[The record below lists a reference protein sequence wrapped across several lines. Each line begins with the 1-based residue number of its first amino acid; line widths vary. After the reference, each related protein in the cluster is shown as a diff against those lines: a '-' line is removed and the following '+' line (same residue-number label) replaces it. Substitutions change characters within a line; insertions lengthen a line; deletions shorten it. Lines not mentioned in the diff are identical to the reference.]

1 MFLGVAGI
9 IYYSWLLIVLFIA
22 FILGYEG
29 NKAISIPGIVV
40 GIIFL
45 LLAVY
50 TWSFSYLQK
59 GGDKILLKLP
69 YRSKVKINQMTLLS
83 SWRNFQVYQLKSDYQ
98 SYSVL
103 MMSRK
108 KNKQS
113 MKSDIEIAQ
122 ETKELPINEIAAKV
136 GLKEEDL
143 EPYGHDKAKITWQAI
158 NRTRASKKLG
168 KLVLV
173 TSISPTPAGEGKS
186 TITIGLGD
194 AIHNQLHQNTM
205 IALRE
210 PSMGPVFGLKGGA
223 TGGGKAQIIPMEDI
237 NLHFTGDMHALTAA
251 IDTLAALVDN
261 YIYQDN
267 SLNLDPDR
275 ILLKRGL
282 DVNDRALRKITVGQG
297 SKFNGV
303 EHQASFAITVA
314 NELMAILCLAT
325 DINDLKSRIG
335 DMLVGYTKDD
345 EPVYVKQLGFQ
356 GAIAALLSNALKPNL
371 VQTLEHTPA
380 LVHGGPFANIA
391 HGANSVIATN
401 LALHLSDYVLTEAGF
416 GSDLGG
422 QKFMDFVSRHLDKTP
437 DAAVVVA
444 TVRALKYQAL
454 GSTDHLNEENLDAL
468 KEGFKNLERHM
479 NNMRSYNVPVI
490 VLINRFASDTEQELA
505 LLKQLIEEQAVQA
518 QVVTYHGEGSKG
530 GIKAAQAVINL
541 ANSNAANLTPT
552 YADNDDVKDKIEKV
566 ATKIYH
572 AAGVEYSEK
581 AEKQI
586 EELRKLD
593 KANLPVI
600 IAKTQYSFTD
610 NKNELG
616 APTDFKLHVKGIS
629 LKNGARFIV
638 VTTGHVLDMPGLPKH
653 PAALDI
659 DVDNNGKISGLF

>member
-1 MFLGVAGI
+1 
-9 IYYSWLLIVLFIA
+9 
-22 FILGYEG
+22 
-29 NKAISIPGIVV
+29 
-40 GIIFL
+40 
-45 LLAVY
+45 
-50 TWSFSYLQK
+50 
-59 GGDKILLKLP
+59 
-69 YRSKVKINQMTLLS
+69 
-83 SWRNFQVYQLKSDYQ
+83 
-98 SYSVL
+98 
-103 MMSRK
+103 
-108 KNKQS
+108 

-136 GLKEEDL
+136 NLKEDDL
-143 EPYGHDKAKITWQAI
+143 EPYGHDKAKINWQAI
-158 NRTRASKKLG
+158 NRISQNKKLG
-168 KLVLV
+168 KLILV

-194 AIHNQLHQNTM
+194 AINNQLHKNTM

-223 TGGGKAQIIPMEDI
+223 TGGGMAQIIPMEDI

-267 SLNLDPDR
+267 SLNIDPER

-282 DVNDRALRKITVGQG
+282 DVNDRALRNITVGQG

-303 EHQASFAITVA
+303 EHKSSFAITVA

-325 DINDLKSRIG
+325 DIDDLKARIG

-345 EPVYVKQLGFQ
+345 QPVYVKQLGFQ

-422 QKFMDFVSRHLDKTP
+422 QKFMDFVSNHLDKNP

-454 GSTDHLNEENLDAL
+454 GKTDNLDEENLAAL
-468 KEGFKNLERHM
+468 KAGFKNLERHM
-479 NNMRSYNVPVI
+479 NNMRSYNVPVV
-490 VLINRFASDTEQELA
+490 VLINQFATDTEAELD
-505 LLKQLIEEQAVQA
+505 LLKKLVEEQDIPAE
-518 QVVTYHGEGSKG
+518 VVTYHDDGSKG
-530 GIKAAQAVINL
+530 GIEAAQTVIDL
-541 ANSNAANLTPT
+541 ADSGKAKVVST
-552 YADNDDVKDKIEKV
+552 YDEDDDVKTKIEKV

-572 AAGVEYSEK
+572 ASGVEYTEK
-581 AEKQI
+581 ADKQI
-586 EELRKLD
+586 NELTKLG
-593 KANLPVI
+593 KEKLPVI
-600 IAKTQYSFTD
+600 IAKTQYSFSD
-610 NKNELG
+610 DKKQLG

>member
-1 MFLGVAGI
+1 
-9 IYYSWLLIVLFIA
+9 
-22 FILGYEG
+22 
-29 NKAISIPGIVV
+29 
-40 GIIFL
+40 
-45 LLAVY
+45 
-50 TWSFSYLQK
+50 
-59 GGDKILLKLP
+59 
-69 YRSKVKINQMTLLS
+69 
-83 SWRNFQVYQLKSDYQ
+83 
-98 SYSVL
+98 
-103 MMSRK
+103 
-108 KNKQS
+108 

-122 ETKELPINEIAAKV
+122 ETNELPINEIAAEV
-136 GLKEEDL
+136 DLKKEDL
-143 EPYGHDKAKITWQAI
+143 EPYGYDKAKISWSAI
-158 NRTRASKKLG
+158 NRIRQNKHLG
-168 KLVLV
+168 KLILV

-194 AIHNQLHQNTM
+194 AIKNQLHKNTM

-223 TGGGKAQIIPMEDI
+223 TGGGMAQIIPMEDI

-267 SLNLDPDR
+267 SLDIDPDR

-282 DVNDRALRKITVGQG
+282 DVNDRALRKITVGEG

-303 EHQASFAITVA
+303 EHQSSFAITVA
-314 NELMAILCLAT
+314 NELMAILCLAN
-325 DINDLKSRIG
+325 DIDDLKARIG

-345 EPVYVKQLGFQ
+345 QPVYVKQLGFQ
-356 GAIAALLSNALKPNL
+356 GAMAALLSNALKPNL

-401 LALHLSDYVLTEAGF
+401 LAMHLSDYVLTEAGF

-422 QKFMDFVSRHLDKTP
+422 QKFMDFVSKHLDKKP

-444 TVRALKYQAL
+444 TVRALKYQVL
-454 GSTDHLNEENLDAL
+454 GSTDHLDEENLDAL

-479 NNMRSYNVPVI
+479 NNMRSYNVPVM
-490 VLINRFASDTEQELA
+490 VLINHFDTDTESELN
-505 LLKQLIEEQAVQA
+505 LLKELVEEQGIKAE
-518 QVVTYHGEGSKG
+518 VVNYHDDGSKG
-530 GIKAAQAVINL
+530 GVKAAEEVVAL
-541 ANSNAANLTPT
+541 ADSGKADLTPT
-552 YADNDDVKDKIEKV
+552 YDDDVDVKAKIKKV

-572 AAGVEYSEK
+572 ATGVEYSEK
-581 AEKQI
+581 AKKQI
-586 EELRKLD
+586 QALHDLGKD
-593 KANLPVI
+593 KLPVI
-600 IAKTQYSFTD
+600 IAKTQYSFSD
-610 NKNELG
+610 DKKKLG
-616 APTDFKLHVKGIS
+616 APTDFNLHVKGVS

-659 DVDNNGKISGLF
+659 DVDNNGKIGGLF

>member
-1 MFLGVAGI
+1 
-9 IYYSWLLIVLFIA
+9 
-22 FILGYEG
+22 
-29 NKAISIPGIVV
+29 
-40 GIIFL
+40 
-45 LLAVY
+45 
-50 TWSFSYLQK
+50 
-59 GGDKILLKLP
+59 
-69 YRSKVKINQMTLLS
+69 
-83 SWRNFQVYQLKSDYQ
+83 
-98 SYSVL
+98 
-103 MMSRK
+103 
-108 KNKQS
+108 

-223 TGGGKAQIIPMEDI
+223 TGGGRAQIIPMEDI

-444 TVRALKYQAL
+444 TVRA
-454 GSTDHLNEENLDAL
+454 TDHLNEENLDAL